1 MNNKIYI
8 VAVAVLILGLAGG
21 YIYGK
26 EVGYNTGYKKGD
38 TAGYQKGQ
46 DDAQK
51 LQEELARKA
60 AEEAAKSANPFQIV
74 NPLQDITANPFDD
87 AKKALNPFAE

>member
-8 VAVAVLILGLAGG
+8 IAVVVLILGLAGG

-26 EVGYNTGYKKGD
+26 EVGYNSGYKKGD
-38 TAGYQKGQ
+38 VIGYQKGQ
-46 DDAQK
+46 DDAKK

-60 AEEAAKSANPFQIV
+60 AEEAAKKANPFQFV
-74 NPLQDITANPFDD
+74 NPLQDITANPFED
-87 AKKALNPFAE
+87 AKNALNPFAE